1 MGQLTAPTTT
11 ILIGTPVIGGTVG
24 SVLFVGAG
32 GVVAQDN
39 ANLFFDDVNNQL
51 LLGNGSVTNPA
62 YAFSS
67 EPTNGFYRRTGAVMS
82 WAIGGSRKTEL
93 QSALFAINSL
103 LEIGWADAANLNA
116 ASTFDLRILRDAAS
130 VLAQRNGLL
139 AQTSRIYRTFTSAA
153 DFERLSLI
161 TSTTGGRAGL
171 FFESAGTGVGHTL
184 AFGVSAEAWGIEST
198 NNNFIGLTDNT
209 HDIGATGATRPRSIY
224 IGTSIQIEANNGL
237 KLTTQTDGAAAQIG
251 TLNNSPVAGNPA
263 FWLPVTVNGNN
274 RHIPCW

>member
-32 GVVAQDN
+32 GLVAQDN

-51 LLGNGSVTNPA
+51 LLGDGSTTNPA
-62 YAFSS
+62 YSFSSGSGTGIWKTGGALAFS
-67 EPTNGFYRRTGAVMS
+67 TTGVLRAYIDASDFNIMGSVLS
-82 WAIGGSRKTEL
+82 WSSPIDL
-93 QSALFAINSL
+93 SL
-103 LEIGWADAANLNA
+103 VRDAAN
-116 ASTFDLRILRDAAS
+116 T
-130 VLAQRNGLL
+130 LAQRNGVNV
-139 AQTSRIYRTFTSAA
+139 QTNRIYRTFTTAA

-171 FFESAGTGVGHTL
+171 FFENAGTGVARTL
-184 AFGVSAEAWGIEST
+184 AFGVAAESWGIEPT
-198 NNNFIGLTDNT
+198 NNNFVGLTDNT
-209 HDIGATGATRPRSIY
+209 HDIGATGATRPRSIF

-237 KLTTQTDGAAAQIG
+237 KLTTQTNGAAAQVG